1 MTEEDKKGIVSN
13 NAAGYEGGDKIF
25 EALTG
30 SPPTDDE
37 IADLIFYSGLQTVLR
52 NKRKKCNL
60 SQTELAERI
69 GELQS
74 EISRLERTIG
84 PGTGLGKI
92 RNHLKGCGA
101 TLEEVLAGVSN
112 ERLATLLERIRQ
124 TEAEAAASELR
135 LAELEHRLAE
145 AKAKIKKLDET
156 IEKLRRPASQMEPWL
171 KRISAQIG
179 LSRPA
184 HVVGMPFEGYPPQTV
199 ALDIRAAALA
209 RRVALPEFAPSG
221 VVAHAGAGDIFLR
234 TWLHECVGVL
244 QEYVD
249 VKRTPVLLAD
259 LLAAE
264 VRVLEGVFSATKG
277 ASDAY
282 RGVVSEPSP
291 DFEVE
296 KQGYQK
302 LIKEY
307 EKYFDSTLADVVE
320 RVEE

>member
-30 SPPTDDE
+30 SPPTNDE
-37 IADLIFYSGLQTVLR
+37 IDDLIFYSGLQTMLR
-52 NKRKKCNL
+52 NKRKECNL
-60 SQTELAERI
+60 SQTELAEQI

-101 TLEEVLAGVSN
+101 TLEEVLAEVSN
-112 ERLATLLERIRQ
+112 ERSATLLERIRQ

-135 LAELEHRLAE
+135 LAELERRLAD
-145 AKAKIKKLDET
+145 AKAKIKKRDET
-156 IEKLRRPASQMEPWL
+156 IEKLRRSASQMEPWL
-171 KRISAQIG
+171 KRISARIG
-179 LSRPA
+179 LYRPA
-184 HVVGMPFEGYPPQTV
+184 HAVGMPFAGYPPQTV
-199 ALDIRAAALA
+199 ARDIRGAALA
-209 RRVALPEFAPSG
+209 CGVAVPEYAPSG
-221 VVAHAGAGDIFLR
+221 VVGHAGAGEIFLR
-234 TWLHECVGVL
+234 TWLPECVGVL
-244 QEYVD
+244 QGYVD
-249 VKRTPVLLAD
+249 VKRNPVLLAD

-282 RGVVSEPSP
+282 QGVVSEPSP
-291 DFEVE
+291 DVEDE

-302 LIKEY
+302 LIEEYKEY
-307 EKYFDSTLADVVE
+307 FYSTLTDAVE
-320 RVEE
+320 R